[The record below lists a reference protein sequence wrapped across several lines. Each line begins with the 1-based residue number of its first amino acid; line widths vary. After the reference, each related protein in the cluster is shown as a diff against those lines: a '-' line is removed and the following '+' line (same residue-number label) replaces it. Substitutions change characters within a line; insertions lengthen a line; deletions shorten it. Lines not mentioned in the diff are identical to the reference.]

1 MSYIS
6 FFRARL
12 PYESNKKK
20 EEKEKKE
27 HHYGQRLPGM
37 SPEVNL
43 KQQDVVRTCPLAA
56 VTVLWHLQ
64 VLKHQ
69 VQ

>member
-1 MSYIS
+1 MSQI
-6 FFRARL
+6 
-12 PYESNKKK
+12 KKRR
-20 EEKEKKE
+20 ERKE

-37 SPEVNL
+37 SPEFNL